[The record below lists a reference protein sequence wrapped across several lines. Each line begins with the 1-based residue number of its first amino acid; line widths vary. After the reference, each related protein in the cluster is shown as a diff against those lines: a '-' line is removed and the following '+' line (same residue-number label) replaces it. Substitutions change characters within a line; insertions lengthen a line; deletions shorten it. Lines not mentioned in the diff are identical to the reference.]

1 MCGLVGR
8 LEFSGQPVD
17 ADRLAR
23 ACDALAQR
31 GPDDQ
36 GLWIDGPIGLAHRRL
51 SILDLS
57 PRGHQPM
64 HLAAGGLSIVF
75 NGEIYNFRDVRETLA
90 ASGHRFESDGDTE
103 VILAAWRQWGPAC
116 LPRLNGMFAFALW
129 DARERRLWLARD
141 RLGVKPLCY
150 RLDRDRIAFGST
162 ADALAAF
169 GDLPLSASPEAARL
183 YLDLGYL
190 PGEVSAWA
198 EVHRLGAGCLMCVE
212 SGGRSRIERWWRL
225 AGAPAGEGSSEP
237 TPRVPGDEAGALDAL
252 EAQIAASVERR
263 LVSDVPVGA
272 FLSGGIDSSL
282 VVALMRSAGGTVR
295 TYTIGFDDP
304 RYDESIH
311 ARAVAQ
317 HLGVHNTHERIGPGD
332 LLDTLDTLTARYDE
346 PFADSSAIPTLLLA
360 RLARREVTVAL
371 SGDGGDELFGGY
383 PYHRIVEQLAPW
395 HASLRPLARL
405 ARSLVG
411 VRAGHRAALALQA
424 LAAPDLASMY
434 AGFRSP
440 LRLLDQPLFPGDARP
455 AGRWMREHAMPGIA
469 EHSADGAR
477 RPVAERMMDLDLLT
491 YLESDILVKVD
502 RATMAFG
509 LEARNPFLDW
519 RVVRC
524 AHALPRSLRSNP
536 AGGKRALRQLLAR
549 HLPASL
555 IDRPKAGFVVPIR
568 EWLRGPLRDPFRA
581 AIADGFLCRE
591 GWIDRR
597 VALRA
602 FDDHAAGR
610 AHHEHLLWALAMYER
625 WHASRARPLAATH

>member
-1 MCGLVGR
+1 MCGIAGR
-8 LEFSGQPVD
+8 LEFGGGRVD
-17 ADRLAR
+17 AEALAR
-23 ACDALAQR
+23 ARDALAHR

-36 GLWIDGPIGLAHRRL
+36 GLWIDGPVGLAHRRL

-64 HLAAGGLSIVF
+64 HAAGGGLSIVF
-75 NGEIYNFRDVRETLA
+75 NGEIYNFRSLRDTLA
-90 ASGHRFESDGDTE
+90 ACGHRFGSDSDTE

-116 LPRLNGMFAFALW
+116 LPRFNGMFAFALW
-129 DARERRLWLARD
+129 DSNEQRLWLARD

-150 RLDRDRIAFGST
+150 RLDATRIAFAST
-162 ADALAAF
+162 PSAIGAF
-169 GDLPLSASPEAARL
+169 GDLPLHACPEAARL

-190 PGEVSAWA
+190 PGEVSAFA
-198 EVHRLGAGCLMCVE
+198 QVRRLGAGCLMRVE
-212 SGGRSRIERWWRL
+212 ADGRTRVERWWRL
-225 AGAPAGEGSSEP
+225 AGSPAGEGSPEAAP
-237 TPRVPGDEAGALDAL
+237 AVPADEAGALDVL
-252 EAQIAASVERR
+252 ESTLASSVELR

-282 VVALMRSAGGTVR
+282 VVALMRRAGGSVR

-304 RYDESIH
+304 RYDESEH
-311 ARAVAQ
+311 ARAVAR
-317 HLGVHNTHERIGPGD
+317 HLGVRNAHERIGPDD
-332 LLDTLDTLTARYDE
+332 LLGMLDTLTTHYDE

-395 HASLRPLARL
+395 HRALRPFARI
-405 ARSLVG
+405 ARPLVG
-411 VRAGHRAALALQA
+411 RRAGHRADLALRA
-424 LAAPDLASMY
+424 LAAPDLVSMM

-440 LRLLDQPLFPGDARP
+440 LRLLDAPLFGGPPHP
-455 AGRWMREHAMPGIA
+455 AAAWMREHAWPGIPGLGP
-469 EHSADGAR
+469 DGHAR
-477 RPVAERMMDLDLLT
+477 PIAERMMDLDLLT
-491 YLESDILVKVD
+491 YLESDILMKVD

-524 AHALPRSLRSNP
+524 AHALPASLRVHP

-549 HLPASL
+549 HLPAAL

-568 EWLRGPLRDPFRA
+568 EWLRGPLREVFRET
-581 AIADGFLCRE
+581 IAGGFLCRE
-591 GWIDRR
+591 GWIDRA

-602 FDDHAAGR
+602 FDDHAAGL

-625 WHASRARPLAATH
+625 WHAAHVHGSPHPG